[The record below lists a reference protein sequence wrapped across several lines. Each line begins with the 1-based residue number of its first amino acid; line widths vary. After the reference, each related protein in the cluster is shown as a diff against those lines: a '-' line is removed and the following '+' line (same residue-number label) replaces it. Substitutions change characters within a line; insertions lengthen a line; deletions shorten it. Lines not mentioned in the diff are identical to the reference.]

1 MSLPFLDM
9 LIKRN
14 KTFVRVVD
22 PTNRGLTMNYNAMN
36 YNALAPTKYKKS
48 VVSGLVHRLHQACS
62 SWKGFQDCLEKTK
75 SMLGNNQYS
84 TQFFK
89 SIISSLTLSNIIRN
103 GKDKEGDKND
113 EEDEVDEKMVFIEY
127 RGKASDSFESSMK
140 KLKVPCKMLVVW

>member
-1 MSLPFLDM
+1 MSLSFLDM

-22 PTNRGLTMNYNAMN
+22 PTDTGLTMNYNAMN

-48 VVSGLVHRLHQACS
+48 VVSGLVHRLHQSCS
-62 SWKGFQDCLEKTK
+62 SWKGFQDSLEKTK
-75 SMLGNNQYS
+75 SMLENNQYS

-89 SIISSLTLSNIIRN
+89 SIIYRTLSNIIRN
-103 GKDKEGDKND
+103 GKNKEGDKNYA
-113 EEDEVDEKMVFIEY
+113 EDEVDEKMVFIEY

>member
-22 PTNRGLTMNYNAMN
+22 PTDTGLTMNYNAMN

-48 VVSGLVHRLHQACS
+48 VVSGLVHRLHQSCS
-62 SWKGFQDCLEKTK
+62 SWKGFKDSLEKTK

-89 SIISSLTLSNIIRN
+89 SMISRTLSNKIRN
-103 GKDKEGDKND
+103 GKNKEGDKNYA
-113 EEDEVDEKMVFIEY
+113 EDEVDEKMVFY
-127 RGKASDSFESSMK
+127 RISR
-140 KLKVPCKMLVVW
+140 

>member
-14 KTFVRVVD
+14 KAFVRVVD
-22 PTNRGLTMNYNAMN
+22 PTDTGLTMNYNAMN

-48 VVSGLVHRLHQACS
+48 VVSGLVHRLHQSCS
-62 SWKGFQDCLEKTK
+62 SWKGFQDSLVKTK

-89 SIISSLTLSNIIRN
+89 SIISRTLSNIIRN
-103 GKDKEGDKND
+103 CKNKEGDKNYA
-113 EEDEVDEKMVFIEY
+113 EDEVDEKMVFIEY